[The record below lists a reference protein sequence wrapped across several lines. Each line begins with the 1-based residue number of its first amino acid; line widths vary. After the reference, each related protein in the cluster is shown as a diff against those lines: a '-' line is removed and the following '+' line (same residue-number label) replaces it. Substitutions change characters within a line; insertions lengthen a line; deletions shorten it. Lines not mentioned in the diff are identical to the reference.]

1 MRGLRCSKSVVS
13 YARAG
18 SSLRGSRSCA
28 SGTRVFRIPLCLMFG
43 CKVGCVEWARGGMVV
58 GEMCHICI
66 GRMCVERVL
75 CHKPVVR
82 PSIPAASAS
91 RDLCVCFPVAQ
102 CPRECGLGFALA
114 GSFALGRS
122 SVSECVASYARSG
135 FACGIASCRQAAR
148 SGSRVFGVPWC
159 LRLGSEVTCVSWSR
173 GGMGFG
179 RDS

>member
-102 CPRECGLGFALA
+102 CPRECGPRLRACGVIRAWEVFGIRMRCFVRSLWLRMRHCFVQASGTLGIEGF
-114 GSFALGRS
+114 RS
-122 SVSECVASYARSG
+122 SMVFEAG
-135 FACGIASCRQAAR
+135 F
-148 SGSRVFGVPWC
+148 
-159 LRLGSEVTCVSWSR
+159 R
-173 GGMGFG
+173 G
-179 RDS
+179 DLCELV